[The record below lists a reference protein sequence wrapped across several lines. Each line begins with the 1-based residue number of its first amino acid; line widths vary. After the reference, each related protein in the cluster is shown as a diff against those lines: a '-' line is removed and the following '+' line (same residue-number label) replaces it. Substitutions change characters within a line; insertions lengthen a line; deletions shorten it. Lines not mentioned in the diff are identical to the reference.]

1 MESQARRASLGADAP
16 RQLPLALDILE
27 RVALV
32 LFYSFMSWSFLT
44 SWVETG
50 SLATLIVLA
59 SEGTVLAFVLIRRRT
74 SDISL
79 NTTDW
84 LLAFAGTVLPMLVRP
99 VADGGLVPIFACIP
113 IMLIGFGLQISAKL
127 TLRRSFGVVP
137 ANRGVKASGPY
148 RFCRH
153 PMYAGYVMTQVGFL
167 LINPSLWN
175 VLIYACALAIQIGRI
190 LAEERLLSKDEAYR
204 RFIVAVPYR
213 LIPLVF

>member
-1 MESQARRASLGADAP
+1 MHPSGSPSSHR
-16 RQLPLALDILE
+16 LPHALDVLE

-32 LFYSFMSWSFLT
+32 LFYSFMSWSFLS
-44 SWVETG
+44 SWIETG
-50 SLATLIVLA
+50 SAATLIVLA

-74 SDISL
+74 SDIS
-79 NTTDW
+79 TSTADW

-99 VADGGLVPIFACIP
+99 VADGGIVPVLACIP
-113 IMLIGFGLQISAKL
+113 IMLMGFVLQISAKL
-127 TLRRSFGVVP
+127 TLRRSFGVIP
-137 ANRGVKASGPY
+137 ANRGIKASGPY

-175 VLIYACALAIQIGRI
+175 SLIYACALAIQIGRI

-213 LIPLVF
+213 LVPLVF